1 MIQTIHPRATPDN
14 GKLSPTERPA
24 GQMQERVRQKKF
36 PGSVSGIFLLLA
48 VTLGI
53 FAIPVSAYPTP
64 YSLSADSSVYVS
76 NVTYYPGAFFSGDSG
91 TVTYQV
97 INGNTNTSMVVNHAS
112 FSDTD
117 IRLTSGTYDSSQNIG
132 PLQTEPFTF
141 SITTNASDGNYY
153 PTFSLSFQDGE
164 SMHYQGLVK
173 VDNRP
178 LVMTI
183 QDQPDAYTQGK
194 KNTISVQIANPRSDD
209 VHNVIFTV
217 SGDGATLTP
226 SQTYIGDLPS
236 GAMTLVN
243 FTVTPNAPT
252 TLNLVVGY
260 DNGDN
265 AHSIDST
272 LPIQFTTDKQQAD
285 PVMSN
290 IVITANGTVYTV
302 NGDSTNAGLLNANGV
317 TITALSPAV
326 PEDPYQNYV
335 IGTLKPDDFGS
346 FELTFSVP
354 EGTKSI
360 PLKQSFKDS
369 DGNVITS
376 TQDIDLTTA
385 QQASQSNAGPGML
398 PVLVV
403 VAIVVIGAGGYLYMK
418 KNRKQ

>member
-1 MIQTIHPRATPDN
+1 MIQAILSRATPGS
-14 GKLSPTERPA
+14 GKCFPNEGPA
-24 GQMQERVRQKKF
+24 GRMQKKDQRTGF
-36 PGSVSGIFLLLA
+36 PGTVCGIFFLLA

-53 FAIPVSAYPTP
+53 LVLPASAYPTP
-64 YSLSADSSVYVS
+64 YSLSADSNVYVS

-97 INGNTNTSMVVNHAS
+97 TNGNTNTSMVVNHAV
-112 FSDTD
+112 FMNPAFQ
-117 IRLTSGTYDSSQNIG
+117 LTSGTYDASSNLG
-132 PLQTEPFTF
+132 PSQTRPFTF
-141 SITTNASDGNYY
+141 SLATNASDGNYY

-164 SMHYQGLVK
+164 TMHYQGLVK

-183 QDQPDAYTQGK
+183 QDQPDAYTLGK

-209 VHNVIFTV
+209 VHNVLFSVTG
-217 SGDGATLTP
+217 SDATLTP

-236 GAMTLVN
+236 GTMTLAN
-243 FTVTPNAPT
+243 FTVTPNSPT
-252 TLNLVVGY
+252 ALDLVVDY

-265 AHSIDST
+265 THNIEST

-290 IVITANGTVYTV
+290 IVITVNGTVYTV
-302 NGDSTNAGLLNANGV
+302 NGDLTNAGLSNANGV
-317 TITALSPAV
+317 TVTALSPAV

-354 EGTKSI
+354 EGVKSV
-360 PLKQSFKDS
+360 PLQQSFKDS
-369 DGNVITS
+369 DGNVLTS
-376 TQDIDLTTA
+376 SQDIDLTTA
-385 QQASQSNAGPGML
+385 EQTPQGNAGPGMT
-398 PVLVV
+398 PVLVI
-403 VAIVVIGAGGYLYMK
+403 AILAIGAGGYYLYTRK
-418 KNRKQ
+418 IRKQ